1 MKRTAL
7 LLIAVFTASV
17 VCAATSP
24 ITTVILVRHAEKA
37 GVSGDVPLSAAGME
51 RANELVRVLAGTS
64 ISAIYET
71 PFIRT
76 EQTAAPLATAHHL
89 KPVTVNA
96 GDTYARDVVASILRD
111 HKGETV
117 VVVGHSNTT
126 PDVIRQFG
134 IANPPTIP
142 DPEYD
147 NLYIVSLADGAAPK
161 LIALKYGA
169 K

>member
-17 VCAATSP
+17 VSAATSP

-37 GVSGDVPLSAAGME
+37 GASGDVPLSTAGVE
-51 RANELVRVLAGTS
+51 RANELARILAGTS
-64 ISAIYET
+64 IAAIYET
-71 PFIRT
+71 PFLRT
-76 EQTAAPLATAHHL
+76 EQTAGPLATAHHL
-89 KPVTVNA
+89 KPVVIDANE
-96 GDTYARDVVASILRD
+96 TYARDVVAAILRD

-126 PDVIRQFG
+126 PEVIKQLG
-134 IANPPTIP
+134 IANAPSIP
-142 DPEYD
+142 DAEYD

-161 LIALKYGA
+161 LLALKYGA